1 LNSFTHSE
9 CCYILPSPLLTS
21 PCFAAPEADGYIL
34 TMASR
39 IDKML
44 TCILI
49 LDSAKIEEG
58 PVAIIELPFRLRL
71 GIHGSWV
78 GGDQFAERKE
88 LCDMEGVT
96 DEVLREFQTAPVT
109 LPDVPRRPAIQYPGP
124 PPGFDGQ
131 PPDFN
136 GLPPAGFSGP
146 PPPGFKGPQPGVN
159 GHHAPATNGS

>member
-1 LNSFTHSE
+1 
-9 CCYILPSPLLTS
+9 
-21 PCFAAPEADGYIL
+21 
-34 TMASR
+34 
-39 IDKML
+39 ML

-96 DEVLREFQTAPVT
+96 DDIRREFQTNPVT
-109 LPDVPRRPAIQYPGP
+109 VPDLPRRPALQFPGP
-124 PPGFDGQ
+124 PPGFDG
-131 PPDFN
+131 PPPS
-136 GLPPAGFSGP
+136 GLKGP
-146 PPPGFKGPQPGVN
+146 PPGVKISTLVVD
-159 GHHAPATNGS
+159 GHDL